1 MALWVDR
8 TADVEGPGLHAL
20 VIGVSDY
27 RFLPEDGQFPDP
39 KHFTLGLTKVSIP
52 ATGAFRVATW
62 LRDHYWHPEVKIKT
76 IDLLLS
82 PHPKEITPETNPPK
96 GEVDEMRAQL
106 AAEAAALAR
115 PDTLNVEQALKS
127 WRKRCE
133 GQPGDVA
140 LLYVSGHGIQ
150 WGSKDDAIVLLE
162 DFGES
167 EDLFL
172 KRAIDIGRTMK
183 GMAGD
188 EMPQTQLY
196 FVDACQI
203 QPDEHANF
211 EDAGD
216 PVRLSSKFGITDL
229 RSAPIYFGA
238 VSQSAAKGKN
248 GTGTYFAQALVQC
261 LTLDALEAPDESS
274 VLEAERFWHTTVS
287 GLLPKLQDAVTD
299 LAKIDGEKQD
309 IVLGGRTRK
318 AVFSALNGPPSV
330 TVVLDV
336 GPDNAAKASKAELRT
351 AARDATVRGP
361 ADCWERPL
369 VIKDVPAGVYFL
381 EVSATGGFKPVS
393 PIFVDAKPA
402 RWERRVIVS

>member
-82 PHPKEITPETNPPK
+82 PHAKEITPETNPPK
-96 GEVDEMRAQL
+96 GEVDEMRARL
-106 AAEAAALAR
+106 AAEAGTLAR

-127 WRKRCE
+127 WRRRCE

-203 QPDEHANF
+203 QPDEHASF

-248 GTGTYFAQALVQC
+248 GTGYLLRAGAGSVPDTGCPRSAGRKLGAGSRTVLAYDGFRPAAEAAGCRHRPREDRRREAGHRARRPNPQGGVLR
-261 LTLDALEAPDESS
+261 LERS
-274 VLEAERFWHTTVS
+274 
-287 GLLPKLQDAVTD
+287 
-299 LAKIDGEKQD
+299 
-309 IVLGGRTRK
+309 
-318 AVFSALNGPPSV
+318 
-330 TVVLDV
+330 
-336 GPDNAAKASKAELRT
+336 
-351 AARDATVRGP
+351 TVRHGG
-361 ADCWERPL
+361 ARRRARQRG
-369 VIKDVPAGVYFL
+369 KGVQ
-381 EVSATGGFKPVS
+381 S
-393 PIFVDAKPA
+393 
-402 RWERRVIVS
+402 